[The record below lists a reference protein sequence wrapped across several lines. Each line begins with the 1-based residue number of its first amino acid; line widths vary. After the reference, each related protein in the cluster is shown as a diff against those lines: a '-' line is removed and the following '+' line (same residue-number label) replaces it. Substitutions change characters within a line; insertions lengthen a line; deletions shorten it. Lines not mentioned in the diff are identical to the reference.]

1 MKADKKTYIAPE
13 LVVHGSVETITQQ
26 GGPAFRV
33 DVPFGTPLGPNGITD
48 ITS

>member
-1 MKADKKTYIAPE
+1 MNTNKKAYFAPE

-26 GGPAFRV
+26 GGPPKFT
-33 DVPFGTPLGPNGITD
+33 DVPFGTPPTPGLND